1 MNIIKL
7 KNLAVKEFNN
17 CSSSSTKYRSMILI
31 SLNYRTPDYIPANL
45 LSFFPIFKSH
55 EIGL

>member
-1 MNIIKL
+1 MYMIKL

-17 CSSSSTKYRSMILI
+17 CFSSSTKYRSMILI

-45 LSFFPIFKSH
+45 LSFFSPFLRAMK
-55 EIGL
+55 